1 MKSGNLIPRT
11 KSETL
16 YDIYSSLD
24 QRANVNNN
32 LFKVK
37 VNDVIVNALFD
48 SGSNVNIIKSSF
60 AKQLKLKMF
69 NYSSSLKGFNGS
81 RSQVYKKV
89 LFSLIYNDKTVNC
102 DAVISDEVEYDLLIC
117 MKTMEQLKI
126 IWNFATGKCLN
137 MKEIE
142 INSKDD
148 V

>member
-1 MKSGNLIPRT
+1 
-11 KSETL
+11 
-16 YDIYSSLD
+16 
-24 QRANVNNN
+24 VNNN

-37 VNDVIVNALFD
+37 VNDVIVNAFFD
-48 SGSNVNIIKSSF
+48 SGSNVYIMKSSF
-60 AKQLKLKMF
+60 AKQLKLKML

-89 LFSLIYNDKTVNC
+89 FLLNYNDKTVNC